1 MAATVKT
8 KVDTHI
14 DKAIAEFRQSD
25 VVIAS
30 LATNYMP
37 LTIAGVDDRKGYL
50 AVRAA
55 RIEVKQLR
63 VSVEHKRVELKEDA
77 LKYGKAVDTEA
88 NRLKALIK
96 PIEDHLQKQEDEY
109 EAAKEQL
116 RNEKIEA
123 EQAALQKRI
132 DRLTAAR
139 CPIAD
144 VSFLKGVDDANFE
157 LFFEKA
163 VETQQEKE
171 RLEKIESDRIAAEL
185 AAANAE
191 QERIA
196 EEQKAE
202 LRRQQEANRIEAERL
217 KAEQERQDEANRVE
231 RERME
236 TERAELNRQ
245 AEELRARQEAETAE
259 RIRQQNEARKAEED
273 RMAAV
278 ARAESEAAEAAR
290 LEALK
295 PEIEKAESFTKLVM
309 AYSFDMLIGLG
320 KPSWAGLAMQEIESA
335 CNQIKMIVGNQ

>member
-50 AVRAA
+50 AVRDA
-55 RIEVKQLR
+55 RLEVKKLR
-63 VSVEHKRVELKEDA
+63 VGVEHKRKELKEDA
-77 LKYGKAVDTEA
+77 LKYGKAVDAEA
-88 NRLKALIK
+88 KRLTALIE
-96 PIEDHLQKQEDEY
+96 PIEGHLQKQEDEY
-109 EAAKEQL
+109 EAAKEKL
-116 RNEKIEA
+116 RIEKIEA

-144 VSFLKGVDDANFE
+144 VSFLKGVDDANFG

-163 VETQQEKE
+163 VETQLEKE
-171 RLEKIESDRIAAEL
+171 RLEKIEADRLAAEL
-185 AAANAE
+185 AAAAANA
-191 QERIA
+191 ERIA

-217 KAEQERQDEANRVE
+217 KAEQERQAEANRVE
-231 RERME
+231 RERMDA
-236 TERAELNRQ
+236 ERAELNRQ
-245 AEELRARQEAETAE
+245 AEELRSRQEAETAE
-259 RIRQQNEARKAEED
+259 RTRQQNEARKAEES
-273 RMAAV
+273 RLAAI
-278 ARAESEAAEAAR
+278 ARAEAEAAEAAR
-290 LEALK
+290 LAALK
-295 PEIEKAESFTKLVM
+295 PEIEKAESFSVSL
-309 AYSFDMLIGLG
+309 LIAAEEILDDVGN
-320 KPSWAGLAMQEIESA
+320 PTWSAAAMREIEAA